1 MGWKVGYRN
10 KSQHCYSH
18 PVRSESPEHHFSL
31 KVVVLL
37 VQTTDRI
44 TDSAGNHGCKLSE
57 LLTEGDHGCKLSELL
72 TEGDHGCKLS
82 ELLTE
87 GDHGCKLS
95 ELLTE
100 GDYGCKLSKLLAVTQ
115 RVITGVN
122 CPNY

>member
-1 MGWKVGYRN
+1 MGWKVGNRN

-18 PVRSESPEHHFSL
+18 QVRSESPERHFSL
-31 KVVVLL
+31 KVVLL

-44 TDSAGNHGCKLSE
+44 ADSAGNHGCKLSE

-72 TEGDHGCKLS
+72 TEGEHGCKLS

-95 ELLTE
+95 KLLT
-100 GDYGCKLSKLLAVTQ
+100 VTQ
-115 RVITGVN
+115 TQQIITGVSYIRRSA
-122 CPNY
+122 C